1 MARSAAQATANEHWA
16 SRHIGLSGR
25 AIRLLREARW
35 IVLCFLAIFLFLI
48 LLSYNPVDPGWSH
61 AFTTRQVHNLG
72 GRIGAWFADLILYL
86 FGLSAYLFSFFL
98 MLRVLASYRRLH
110 QEAQLART
118 LPLADAKPASR
129 GRTVSQSADASEA
142 LPPSRFAWERWIGF
156 ILLLVGCSALEGSR
170 LYNLSANLPLAP
182 GGLLGALV
190 AGPVHVMLGAVGGT
204 LALLLLIAIGIIFLL
219 KNLGFIDLNFYELL
233 FSWPMI
239 LVAIGVVQLVD
250 RSYVSGFILL
260 FLGTVFMLPR
270 LDIIQYDA
278 MRVFWPVVLIVIG
291 TALLFRRRG
300 ISYAASAER
309 YRASA
314 ASTSPDADVY
324 DALTS
329 VRPYKKAYKPNVVYQ
344 MMMHNSPGHFDMD
357 RLRLFF
363 DNVAIYPVGTVM
375 KTNLGYAI
383 VKKVIFGHTLAP
395 VVIVFADKNSGRLLK
410 KPFGINLA
418 HCRRDAIQYV
428 MDDVELL
435 NFIRLTGI
443 DPAVFLDDDLRAM
456 KDYPR
461 MGKHEI

>member
-1 MARSAAQATANEHWA
+1 MIRLKSNQLKTGMVTAQSIFNEKGAAFLVRGTPLTDRYIYRLRQLSVPELHVTSLSSNFQLQPPPDIINEHTRVQA
-16 SRHIGLSGR
+16 VENVAETFRQAEMHGQFNMDLIERCADLLVRDIMSKKKNLVQLTD
-25 AIRLLREARW
+25 IRLHD
-35 IVLCFLAIFLFLI
+35 
-48 LLSYNPVDPGWSH
+48 SYTFSH
-61 AFTTRQVHNLG
+61 SVNVAV
-72 GRIGAWFADLILYL
+72 
-86 FGLSAYLFSFFL
+86 LSA
-98 MLRVLASYRRLH
+98 MLGNLCGYSKSKLQVI
-110 QEAQLART
+110 T
-118 LPLADAKPASR
+118 L
-129 GRTVSQSADASEA
+129 
-142 LPPSRFAWERWIGF
+142 
-156 ILLLVGCSALEGSR
+156 
-170 LYNLSANLPLAP
+170 
-182 GGLLGALV
+182 GGLLHDIGKLAVPTFILNKPGALT
-190 AGPVHVMLGAVGGT
+190 ADEFK
-204 LALLLLIAIGIIFLL
+204 IIRYHPSEGRRLL
-219 KNLGFIDLNFYELL
+219 KEVKLPIASILAIIAVQHHEHIDGSGYPHHIRGK
-233 FSWPMI
+233 SIHPYSRI
-239 LVAIGVVQLVD
+239 TAI
-250 RSYVSGFILL
+250 
-260 FLGTVFMLPR
+260 
-270 LDIIQYDA
+270 
-278 MRVFWPVVLIVIG
+278 
-291 TALLFRRRG
+291 
-300 ISYAASAER
+300 
-309 YRASA
+309 
-314 ASTSPDADVY
+314 ADVY

-363 DNVAIYPVGTVM
+363 ENVAIYPVGTVM

>member
-1 MARSAAQATANEHWA
+1 MIRLKSNQLKTGMVTAQSIFNEKGAAFLVRGTPLTDRYIYRLRQLSVPELHVTSLSSNFQLQPPPDIINEHTRVQA
-16 SRHIGLSGR
+16 VENVAETFRQAEMHGQFNMDLIERCADLLVRDIMSKKKNLVQLTD
-25 AIRLLREARW
+25 IRLHD
-35 IVLCFLAIFLFLI
+35 
-48 LLSYNPVDPGWSH
+48 SYTFSH
-61 AFTTRQVHNLG
+61 SVNVAV
-72 GRIGAWFADLILYL
+72 
-86 FGLSAYLFSFFL
+86 LSA
-98 MLRVLASYRRLH
+98 MLGNLCGYSKSKLQVI
-110 QEAQLART
+110 T
-118 LPLADAKPASR
+118 L
-129 GRTVSQSADASEA
+129 
-142 LPPSRFAWERWIGF
+142 
-156 ILLLVGCSALEGSR
+156 
-170 LYNLSANLPLAP
+170 
-182 GGLLGALV
+182 GGLLHDIGKLAVPTFILNKPGALT
-190 AGPVHVMLGAVGGT
+190 ADEFK
-204 LALLLLIAIGIIFLL
+204 IIRCHPSEGRRLL
-219 KNLGFIDLNFYELL
+219 KELKLPIASILAIIAVQHHEHIDGSGYPHHIRGK
-233 FSWPMI
+233 SIHPYSRI
-239 LVAIGVVQLVD
+239 TAI
-250 RSYVSGFILL
+250 
-260 FLGTVFMLPR
+260 
-270 LDIIQYDA
+270 
-278 MRVFWPVVLIVIG
+278 
-291 TALLFRRRG
+291 
-300 ISYAASAER
+300 
-309 YRASA
+309 
-314 ASTSPDADVY
+314 ADVY

>member
-1 MARSAAQATANEHWA
+1 MIRLKSNQLKTGMVTAQSIFNEKGAAFLVRGTPLTDRYIYRLRQLSVPELHVTSLSSNFQLQPPPDIINEHTRVQA
-16 SRHIGLSGR
+16 VENVAETFRQAEMHGQFNMDLIERCADLLVRDIMSKKKNLVQLTD
-25 AIRLLREARW
+25 IRLHD
-35 IVLCFLAIFLFLI
+35 
-48 LLSYNPVDPGWSH
+48 SYTFSH
-61 AFTTRQVHNLG
+61 SVNVAV
-72 GRIGAWFADLILYL
+72 
-86 FGLSAYLFSFFL
+86 LSA
-98 MLRVLASYRRLH
+98 MLGNLCGYSKSKLQVI
-110 QEAQLART
+110 T
-118 LPLADAKPASR
+118 L
-129 GRTVSQSADASEA
+129 
-142 LPPSRFAWERWIGF
+142 
-156 ILLLVGCSALEGSR
+156 
-170 LYNLSANLPLAP
+170 
-182 GGLLGALV
+182 GGLLHDIGKLAVPTFILNKPGALT
-190 AGPVHVMLGAVGGT
+190 ADEFK
-204 LALLLLIAIGIIFLL
+204 IIRYHPSEGRRLL
-219 KNLGFIDLNFYELL
+219 KELKLPIASILAIIAVQHHEHIDGSGYPHHIRGK
-233 FSWPMI
+233 SIHPYSRI
-239 LVAIGVVQLVD
+239 TAI
-250 RSYVSGFILL
+250 
-260 FLGTVFMLPR
+260 
-270 LDIIQYDA
+270 
-278 MRVFWPVVLIVIG
+278 
-291 TALLFRRRG
+291 
-300 ISYAASAER
+300 
-309 YRASA
+309 
-314 ASTSPDADVY
+314 ADVY

-443 DPAVFLDDDLRAM
+443 DPAVFLDDDLRAT